1 MQFAILKG
9 VIIGMKNEK
18 TTVNLL
24 ILIGILALVTS
35 CGEKKDLGPD
45 LSTIDLDVPVSRIDL
60 AMANATRSL
69 VPEAGIAEYMDVYTK
84 YLKPYRDPF
93 YFIAGVNMIDLKRI
107 RVGAD
112 SLSNGQRDSATAF
125 QLGGLL
131 ADSAMQSLVD
141 SVQLRYPEGQELR
154 TRLEPVM
161 KRYHYYFPEVQVPRL
176 YTHINGYDPSGNPA
190 TIDQFFPGPGF
201 LSIGLH
207 YFMGNDF
214 DWYSPNI
221 PKYIKQ
227 RFTPEYLDVMLAHE
241 LATGTVQPLD
251 PTSQTSLLE
260 AMVQQ
265 GVQHYVVEK
274 LLPTTADSM
283 IMLYSD
289 MEIAW
294 ALNFEQ
300 SLFKDVAQIMFDSDM
315 VVKRKMLG
323 ENAFTSTYSEDS
335 APRIGAF
342 LGWRIVRS
350 YMKNNPEVSLTD
362 LVQTTDFEKI
372 YRESKYKP

>member
-1 MQFAILKG
+1 
-9 VIIGMKNEK
+9 MKNEI
-18 TTVNLL
+18 NGIILLSLASLL
-24 ILIGILALVTS
+24 ILITS
-35 CGEKKDLGPD
+35 CGEKKDPGPD
-45 LSTIDLDVPVSRIDL
+45 LSTIDLDVPLTRIDL
-60 AMANATRSL
+60 AMARAADELN
-69 VPEAGIAEYMDVYTK
+69 PDAGITEFVAVYDK

-93 YFIAGVNMIDLKRI
+93 YFIAGIDMIDLKRL

-112 SLSNGQRDSATAF
+112 SLGSGQRDSATAF

-131 ADSAMQSLVD
+131 ADSAMRSLVD
-141 SVQLRYPEGQELR
+141 SVRVHYPAKGGDLS

-161 KRYHYYFPEVQVPRL
+161 KRYHYYFPEVEVPDL

-207 YFMGNDF
+207 YFMGKDF

-227 RFTPEYLDVMLAHE
+227 RFASDYLDVMLAHE
-241 LATGTVQPLD
+241 LSKGTVQPLD
-251 PTSQTSLLE
+251 PTTQTSLLE

-274 LLPTTADSM
+274 LLPTAGDSM

-289 MEIAW
+289 MEMAW
-294 ALNFEQ
+294 AFNFEKN
-300 SLFKDVAQIMFDSDM
+300 LFKDVAQKMFESDM
-315 VVKRKMLG
+315 LVKRKLLG

-342 LGWRIVRS
+342 LGWRIVQS
-350 YMKNNPEVSLTD
+350 YMKSNPEVSLAD
-362 LVQTTDFEKI
+362 LARETDFEKI

>member
-1 MQFAILKG
+1 
-9 VIIGMKNEK
+9 MKNEK
-18 TTVNLL
+18 TTLSLL
-24 ILIGILALVTS
+24 ILIGILVLVTS
-35 CGEKKDLGPD
+35 CGEKKDPGPD
-45 LSTIDLDVPVSRIDL
+45 LSTIDLEVPVSRIDL
-60 AMANATRSL
+60 AMAKATREL
-69 VPEAGIAEYMDVYTK
+69 KPDAGVAEFVAVYNQ
-84 YLKPYRDPF
+84 YLKPWRDPL
-93 YFIAGVNMIDLKRI
+93 YFIAGIDMIDLNRL

-112 SLSNGQRDSATAF
+112 SLSSGQRDSATAF

-131 ADSAMQSLVD
+131 ADSAMHGLVD
-141 SVQLRYPEGQELR
+141 SVQTRYPEGEDLR
-154 TRLEPVM
+154 ARLEPVM
-161 KRYHYYFPEVQVPRL
+161 KRYHHYFPEVEVPVL
-176 YTHINGYDPSGNPA
+176 YTHLNGYDPSGNPA

-207 YFMGNDF
+207 YFMGKDF
-214 DWYSPNI
+214 AWYSPNI

-227 RFTPEYLDVMLAHE
+227 RFDPGYLDVMLAHQ

-251 PTSQTSLLE
+251 PATQTSLLE

-265 GVQHYVVEK
+265 GIQHYVVEK
-274 LLPTTADSM
+274 LLPTAGDSM

-289 MEIAW
+289 MEMAW

-300 SLFKDVAQIMFDSDM
+300 SLFKDVAQKMFESDM
-315 VVKRKMLG
+315 LVKRKLLG

-350 YMKNNPEVSLTD
+350 YMKNNPEVSLAM
-362 LVQTTDFEKI
+362 LVQETDFEKI
-372 YRESKYKP
+372 YRASKYKP